1 MKYGHLPT
9 PRNHSLQQSSQTVLA
24 PVGIVA
30 SHPVAPA
37 TGHVDSIF
45 GEAPSV
51 EKNLVKTKT
60 IQAHVFV

>member
-1 MKYGHLPT
+1 
-9 PRNHSLQQSSQTVLA
+9 LA

-37 TGHVDSIF
+37 TGHVDSTF

-60 IQAHVFV
+60 IQALLFAFV